1 MNPEFERAF
10 EKDLNALIQEINLC
24 DEQTHLWTV
33 LPGITNSIGNLAQH
47 LIGNLN
53 HFIGATLGNSGYVRN
68 RSAEFE
74 ERYFTKEELIEQ
86 LGTTSTL
93 VVQVIHSLTPEQL
106 KAVYPYEPYGY
117 PMSCEH
123 MILKLSNHLGYHLGQ
138 INYLRRILNG
148 K

>member
-10 EKDLNALIQEINLC
+10 EKDLNTLAQEITLC
-24 DEQTHLWTV
+24 DETQLWEV

-47 LIGNLN
+47 LVGNLN
-53 HFIGATLGNSGYVRN
+53 HFIGATLGDTGYVRN

-74 ERYFTKEELIEQ
+74 ERSFNKEELIHQ
-86 LGTTSTL
+86 IQTTAAM
-93 VVQVIHSLTPEQL
+93 VVKVIASLSPEQL
-106 KAVYPYEPYGY
+106 KAVYPYETFGY

-123 MILKLSNHLGYHLGQ
+123 KILKLSNHLGYHLGQ
-138 INYLRRILNG
+138 INYLRRITSSQ